1 MQCLCFK
8 DLLTAFAI
16 AITVSSTLNTPVQS
30 NFSEMINKRGM

>member
-8 DLLTAFAI
+8 NLLTDFAI

-30 NFSEMINKRGM
+30 NFSKMINKRGM